1 MSSQHY
7 GFSYEVFK
15 NASELDLAGR
25 ELLKAAQA
33 ATSLAYAPY
42 SLFKVGAAARLSNG
56 GIISGA
62 NQENASFPAG
72 LCAERVLLAVASSA
86 YPGEKIIAMAIVT
99 EAEVLN
105 EQPVAPCGIC
115 RQSIQEYS
123 DNKDEAIKLILSGKE
138 GQIFVIEDARQL
150 LPFAFSGADLR

>member
-1 MSSQHY
+1 MSLQQY
-7 GFSYEVFK
+7 GFSYEVFRDV
-15 NASELDLAGR
+15 AELDRTDR
-25 ELLKAAQA
+25 ELLEAAKAATA
-33 ATSLAYAPY
+33 LAYAPY

-56 GIISGA
+56 VIISGA

-72 LCAERVLLAVASSA
+72 LCAERVLLAVASST
-86 YPGEKIIAMAIVT
+86 YPAEKIIAIAIAT

-123 DNKDEAIKLILSGKE
+123 DNKDAAIKLILLGKE
-138 GQIFVIEDARQL
+138 GKIFLIEDARQL

>member
-1 MSSQHY
+1 MSSQQY

-15 NASELDLAGR
+15 NAAELSPADR
-25 ELLKAAQA
+25 ELLQAAQA
-33 ATSLAYAPY
+33 ATALAYAPY

-72 LCAERVLLAVASSA
+72 LCAERVLLAVASSTYTA
-86 YPGEKIIAMAIVT
+86 EKIIAMAIVT
-99 EAEVLN
+99 EAAVLN
-105 EQPVAPCGIC
+105 ERPLAPCGIC

-123 DNKDEAIKLILSGKE
+123 DNKDAKIKLILLGKE
-138 GQIFVIEDARQL
+138 DQVFVIEDARQL
-150 LPFAFSGADLR
+150 LPFAFSGADLK

>member
-1 MSSQHY
+1 MSSQQY
-7 GFSYEVFK
+7 GFSYEVFR
-15 NASELDLAGR
+15 NAAELELEDR

-33 ATSLAYAPY
+33 ATALAYAPY

-56 GIISGA
+56 VIINGA

-72 LCAERVLLAVASSA
+72 LCAERVLLAVASSTYSA
-86 YPGEKIIAMAIVT
+86 EKIIAMAIAT

-123 DNKDEAIKLILSGKE
+123 DTKEAAIKLILLGKE

>member
-1 MSSQHY
+1 MSSQQY

-15 NASELDLAGR
+15 NAAELSPADR
-25 ELLKAAQA
+25 ELLQAAQA
-33 ATSLAYAPY
+33 ATALAYAPY

-72 LCAERVLLAVASSA
+72 LCAERVLLAVASST
-86 YPGEKIIAMAIVT
+86 YPAEKIIAMAIVT
-99 EAEVLN
+99 EAAVLN
-105 EQPVAPCGIC
+105 ERPLAPCGIC

-123 DNKDEAIKLILSGKE
+123 DNKDAKIKLILLGKE
-138 GQIFVIEDARQL
+138 DQVFVIEDARQL
-150 LPFAFSGADLR
+150 LPFAFSGADLK

>member
-1 MSSQHY
+1 MSSQQY

-15 NASELDLAGR
+15 NASALDLGDR

-33 ATSLAYAPY
+33 ATALAYAPY

-72 LCAERVLLAVASSA
+72 LCAERVLLAVASST
-86 YPGEKIIAMAIVT
+86 YPAEKITAMAIVT

-123 DNKDEAIKLILSGKE
+123 DNKDAAIKLILVGKE
-138 GQIFVIEDARQL
+138 GLVFVIEDARQL
-150 LPFAFSGADLR
+150 LPFGFSGADLR